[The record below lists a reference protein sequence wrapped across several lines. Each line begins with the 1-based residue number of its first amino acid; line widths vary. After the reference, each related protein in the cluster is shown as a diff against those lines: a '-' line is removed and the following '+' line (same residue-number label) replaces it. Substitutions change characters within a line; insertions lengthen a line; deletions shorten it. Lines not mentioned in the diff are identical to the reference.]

1 MLERYRARSLDKK
14 QVEKR
19 KRGGGSLEEG
29 GNGER
34 RTYEMQRNNE
44 KKRYRHEQKCNA
56 ELEAKYDSDDSF

>member
-34 RTYEMQRNNE
+34 RTYEMGRNNE
-44 KKRYRHEQKCNA
+44 KKR
-56 ELEAKYDSDDSF
+56 